1 MAAPNR
7 GETSPPD
14 KNGPAR
20 NWGYP
25 QQVPDADDRARQ
37 ALNPS
42 TNAAV
47 QPQQQH
53 QGQNGPREAVVPPAE
68 NSQQRSFRAQ
78 QQQHQQPFR
87 AQQQQ
92 HQQPFRAQQQ
102 QQQHQ
107 QPFRAQQQ
115 QQQHQQPF
123 RAQQQQQQ
131 HQQPFRAQ
139 QQQQQHQQPFRAQ
152 QQQQQQQHQQP
163 FRAQQQQQQQQHQQ
177 PFRAQQQQQQHQ
189 QPFRAQQQ
197 QQQHQQPFR
206 AQQQQQQQQHQQPFR
221 AQQQQHQ
228 QPFRAQQQQQQQPF
242 RAQQQQHQQPFRA
255 QQQQQQHQQQPYRA
269 QQQQQQQHQLPF
281 REQHQLPF
289 REQQQQ
295 HHAAFSGSPQ
305 VPVTQTSAVK
315 WASGHAIPGNPSILQ
330 QQSPSKQMSSSQGW
344 GSNQQSLSEQFSELG
359 LAGSRGTGL
368 YGPKRQ
374 TGGRG
379 RGSRGQSQQS
389 RPATGEHVDYHSQA
403 PITSP
408 RGHLVQPTTFAG
420 QGWQVGSNVH
430 PRNAAPRNPAT
441 PPASS
446 TQCSS
451 PSSAATGATS
461 SCSTYSSGGASTS
474 RGHCSEPQRWNR
486 PRSAV
491 TWDSANASQVPSPGR
506 SPMPGADTS
515 ISSAGGISPSK
526 ETKVTTLT
534 VYANHFKVHIPK
546 ELAVNHYSV
555 TICNHVEGAE
565 PRELTRMASSDRRL
579 IFMEFARRHLNTE
592 APIFDGQCAFYS
604 TKPVDDREKTVQV
617 QMANGESRDFRV
629 SIKVTHRINEH
640 CGPGRGT
647 PLVQALEVALRCA
660 LSHNREYLG
669 RILVSRVG
677 ADTKEWERARRGEA
691 LYHGVLTS
699 VRSGESGTFV
709 NVDTLQTVLYK
720 PDPLITVVCR
730 LLRRAS
736 ISPQEKLLDKNIEF
750 LSEKLKDL
758 KVDVKHLPYRRTG
771 KIEKIVK
778 ESADEKMVGSTRETV
793 AEYFS
798 RKYSALRYPKL
809 PCVKI
814 LNKDCYYPL
823 EVCFIALGQRG
834 AETLSPV
841 PPETRFTRAESV
853 VAEIERQPRAELG
866 EFVTS
871 ISASPVQITAK
882 LLPTVSPLKPP
893 QDSKEMKW
901 VMLSMCDSAKE
912 PIKKLRNGIIKQG
925 KELGME
931 LSHVQVV
938 EKKFPTVE
946 EALEA
951 PEEGAAFIVIVLNNT
966 NSSLYYL
973 IKYYAEIQLGLI
985 TQCVALY
992 NKQGKLQNFGSAFC
1006 LNVMRKIKAKLG
1018 FVDKAMPSKI
1028 NNFDFEDVMVMG
1040 ADVSHHGPNDAKP
1053 SVAAIVGSIDACASR
1068 YAAAISLQQQQ
1079 QPQQQQQRRLEII
1092 QNMGSMVRG
1101 LLDVYRKN
1109 NNTAP
1114 KAILF
1119 YRDGVS
1125 EGQYSKVYDTELP
1138 CLDDECKKAF
1148 PGSTT
1153 PKITFLT
1160 VQKRHRTRFIRKNSE
1175 LPNVPAGTVVD
1186 TVITHPSQQE
1196 FFMCSHT
1203 PLRGTAR
1210 PAHYHVIRDDNEF
1223 DPETLQK
1230 ISFSLCHMYARC
1242 DTPVSIP
1249 TPVYY
1254 AHLAAARASCYMT
1267 AHAKIRGTNRFDAS
1281 VVQLNDNLKDEM
1293 FFV

>member
-7 GETSPPD
+7 GGPSHPD
-14 KNGPAR
+14 NGPAR

-37 ALNPS
+37 ALNPY

-53 QGQNGPREAVVPPAE
+53 QGQNRPREAAVPPAE
-68 NSQQRSFRAQ
+68 ISQQRSFHAQ
-78 QQQHQQPFR
+78 QQQQQQQQQRSFHAQQQQQQQRSFHAQQQQQRSFHAQQQQQRSFHAQQQHQQPFH

-92 HQQPFRAQQQ
+92 QQPFHAQQQQQQPFHAQQQQQQPFHAQQQQQQPFHAQQQQQQPFHAQQQQQQPFHAQQQQQQPFHAQQ

-107 QPFRAQQQ
+107 QPFHAQQ

-123 RAQQQQQQ
+123 HSQ
-131 HQQPFRAQ
+131 
-139 QQQQQHQQPFRAQ
+139 
-152 QQQQQQQHQQP
+152 
-163 FRAQQQQQQQQHQQ
+163 
-177 PFRAQQQQQQHQ
+177 
-189 QPFRAQQQ
+189 
-197 QQQHQQPFR
+197 
-206 AQQQQQQQQHQQPFR
+206 
-221 AQQQQHQ
+221 
-228 QPFRAQQQQQQQPF
+228 
-242 RAQQQQHQQPFRA
+242 
-255 QQQQQQHQQQPYRA
+255 
-269 QQQQQQQHQLPF
+269 
-281 REQHQLPF
+281 
-289 REQQQQ
+289 QQQQ

-305 VPVTQTSAVK
+305 VPVTKTTAAK
-315 WASGHAIPGNPSILQ
+315 WASGHAIPGHPFIPQ

-344 GSNQQSLSEQFSELG
+344 GSNQQPLSEQFSELG
-359 LAGSRGTGL
+359 LAGSRGTGP
-368 YGPKRQ
+368 YEPKRQ
-374 TGGRG
+374 TRGRG
-379 RGSRGQSQQS
+379 RGSLGQSQQL
-389 RPATGEHVDYHSQA
+389 RPPTGERVDYHSQA

-408 RGHLVQPTTFAG
+408 RGRLVQPTTFAG

-430 PRNAAPRNPAT
+430 QRNAAPRSPAT

-451 PSSAATGATS
+451 PSSAATGAPS

-491 TWDSANASQVPSPGR
+491 TWNPANSRQVPSPGR

-515 ISSAGGISPSK
+515 IPSAGGISPSE
-526 ETKVTTLT
+526 ETEVTTLT

-546 ELAVNHYSV
+546 ELAVYHYSV
-555 TICNHVEGAE
+555 AMYNDVERE
-565 PRELTRMASSDRRL
+565 NRRELTRMASCDRRR
-579 IFMEFARRHLNTE
+579 IFMAFARQHLNTQ

-604 TKPVDDREKTVQV
+604 TKPVDVREKTVRV
-617 QMANGESRDFRV
+617 QMENGESRDFCV
-629 SIKVTHRINEH
+629 SITVAHRINEH

-647 PLVQALEVALRCA
+647 PLVQALDVALRCA
-660 LSHNREYLG
+660 LSCGREYLG
-669 RILVSRVG
+669 RILVSRVHAG
-677 ADTKEWERARRGEA
+677 EKERECAQRGEA

-720 PDPLITVVCR
+720 PDPLITVVSR

-736 ISPQEKLLDKNIEF
+736 FSPQEKLLDGDIEF
-750 LSEKLKDL
+750 LNEKLKDL
-758 KVDVKHLPYRRTG
+758 KVYVKHLPYRRTG

-778 ESADEKMVGSTRETV
+778 ESADEKMVGSTSETV
-793 AEYFS
+793 AEYF
-798 RKYSALRYPKL
+798 RRRYSVLRYPKL

-823 EVCFIALGQRG
+823 EVCIIALGQRG
-834 AETLSPV
+834 TEALSPV
-841 PPETRFTRAESV
+841 LPETRFTRAESV
-853 VAEIERQPRAELG
+853 VAEIERKARAELG
-866 EFVTS
+866 GFVTS

-882 LLPTVSPLKPP
+882 LLPTVSPWKPP

-901 VMLSMCDSAKE
+901 VMLSTCDSANKS
-912 PIKKLRNGIIKQG
+912 IKYLRDGIIEQG
-925 KELGME
+925 KALGME
-931 LSHVQVV
+931 LSHVQFV
-938 EKKFPTVE
+938 KKNFATVE
-946 EALEA
+946 DALKA
-951 PEEGAAFIVIVLNNT
+951 PEEGAAFIVIVLKNK
-966 NSSLYYL
+966 NSRLYYP
-973 IKYYAEIQLGLI
+973 IKYYAEIKLGLI

-992 NKQGKLQNFGSAFC
+992 NKNGKVQNFGSKFC
-1006 LNVMRKIKAKLG
+1006 MNVVRKIKAKLG

-1040 ADVSHHGPNDAKP
+1040 ADVSHHGPNDSKP

-1079 QPQQQQQRRLEII
+1079 QRRPEII
-1092 QNMGSMVRG
+1092 QNMGSMVRR
-1101 LLDVYRKN
+1101 LLDVYQKN

-1125 EGQYSKVYDTELP
+1125 EGQYSQVYDTELP
-1138 CLDDECKKAF
+1138 CLDDECRNAF

-1160 VQKRHRTRFIRKNSE
+1160 VQKRHRTRFIRKNPE
-1175 LPNVPAGTVVD
+1175 VRNVPAGTVVD

-1203 PLRGTAR
+1203 PLKGTAR

-1267 AHAKIRGTNRFDAS
+1267 AHAWITGTNTYDAS
-1281 VVQLNDNLKDEM
+1281 VVQLKDNLKDEM